1 MLKAYAVALVLS
13 TSAQASVNT
22 QESVRPLEK
31 KVESSTQTQALRP
44 STCGKL
50 CGVKY

>member
-13 TSAQASVNT
+13 TSAPVTADT

-31 KVESSTQTQALRP
+31 KIETTTELKGYKPSSCR
-44 STCGKL
+44 CGI
-50 CGVKY
+50 VR